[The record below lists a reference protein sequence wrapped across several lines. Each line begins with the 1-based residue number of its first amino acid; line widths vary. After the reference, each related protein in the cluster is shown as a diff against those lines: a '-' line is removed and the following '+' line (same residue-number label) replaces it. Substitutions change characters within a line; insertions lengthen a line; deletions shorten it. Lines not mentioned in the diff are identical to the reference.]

1 MISREIAEKSHMA
14 VVMRVMSIVVLC
26 VFPALSYPA
35 ALLDKIVAVVNKEV
49 ITWGELY
56 RTMEFETANEM
67 RSLSDAEKMKIFKEN
82 EAAFLERMIDIKLQ
96 LQVAKRLD
104 IDASKDEIAEAIEGI
119 RKKYAMGDEEFQE
132 SLKKEGFTLEE
143 YKKRLAEQIILSKV
157 VNQQVKNKIVISDE
171 EIRNYMANS
180 QGTEYRVRQIFF
192 RKPDKDF
199 DKGAMEA
206 KAGEVLQKLK
216 SGESFASVAQKYS
229 DDPTARTGGDLGF
242 IRKEHLG
249 REFLDVLSS
258 MAVGSVSS
266 PFWTEK
272 GLHIIY
278 LEEKVD
284 AQNATEFKEI
294 AMRKLLD
301 KRFNEEY
308 RIWTRGLRERA
319 FVEVR
324 L

>member
-1 MISREIAEKSHMA
+1 MIAKENSEKSQMG
-14 VVMRVMSIVVLC
+14 VVMLVMSLAVLC

-56 RTMEFETANEM
+56 RTMEFETTNEM
-67 RSLSDAEKMKIFKEN
+67 RSLSDAEKRKVFKEN
-82 EAAFLERMIDIKLQ
+82 EAAFLERMIDMRLQ
-96 LQVAKRLD
+96 LQVAKKLD

-119 RKKYAMGDEEFQE
+119 RKKYAMDDKEFQE
-132 SLKKEGFTLEE
+132 SLKKEGFTFEE

-171 EIRNYMANS
+171 EIKNYMAKN

-192 RKPDKDF
+192 KKPDKDF

-216 SGESFASVAQKYS
+216 SGESFASLAQKYS
-229 DDPTARTGGDLGF
+229 DDPTAKTGGDLGF
-242 IRKEHLG
+242 IKKELLSK
-249 REFLDVLSS
+249 EFLDVLSS

-284 AQNATEFKEI
+284 AQNAAEFKEI
-294 AMRKLLD
+294 ATRKLLE

-308 RIWTRGLRERA
+308 KSWLRGLRDMA
-319 FVEVR
+319 FVEMR

>member
-1 MISREIAEKSHMA
+1 MVTTANAEKSQMA
-14 VVMRVMSIVVLC
+14 IVMLVLSIVLSW
-26 VFPALSYPA
+26 VFPAPSYPA
-35 ALLDKIVAVVNKEV
+35 VLLDKVVAVVNKEV

-56 RTMEFETANEM
+56 RTMEFETSNEM
-67 RSLSDAEKMKIFKEN
+67 RSLSVAEKLKIFKEN
-82 EAAFLERMIDIKLQ
+82 EAAFLERMIDMKLQ

-104 IDASKDEIAEAIEGI
+104 IDASKEEIAEAIEGI
-119 RKKYAMGDEEFQE
+119 RKKYAMDDKEFQE

-143 YKKRLAEQIILSKV
+143 YKKRMAEQIILSKV
-157 VNQQVKNKIVISDE
+157 INQQVKNKIVVSEE
-171 EIRNYMANS
+171 EIRAYTAKN

-206 KAGEVLQKLK
+206 KAEEVLQRLR
-216 SGESFASVAQKYS
+216 SGESFAALAQKYS
-229 DDPTARTGGDLGF
+229 DDPTGRIGGDLGF

-249 REFLDVLSS
+249 KEFLDVLSA
-258 MAVGSVSS
+258 MPVGTVSS

-272 GLHIIY
+272 GLHIVY

-284 AQNATEFKEI
+284 AQNAAEFREI
-294 AMRKLLD
+294 AVRKLLE

-308 RIWTRGLRERA
+308 KIWIRGLRERA

>member
-1 MISREIAEKSHMA
+1 MTARENSKKLHTVV
-14 VVMRVMSIVVLC
+14 VVMVMSVAALC
-26 VFPALSYPA
+26 VSPALSYPA

-56 RTMEFETANEM
+56 RTMEFETTNEM
-67 RSLSDAEKMKIFKEN
+67 KSLSDAEKKKVFKDN
-82 EAAFLERMIDIKLQ
+82 EAAFLERMIDMKLQ

-104 IDASKDEIAEAIEGI
+104 IEATKDEIAEAIDGI
-119 RKKYAMGDEEFQE
+119 RKKYAMGDQEFQE
-132 SLKKEGFTLEE
+132 SLKKEGFSLEE

-157 VNQQVKNKIVISDE
+157 VAQQVKNKIVISDE
-171 EIRNYMANS
+171 EIRDYMARN

-206 KAGEVLQKLK
+206 KAEEVLQKLK
-216 SGESFASVAQKYS
+216 SGESFASLAQRYS
-229 DDPTARTGGDLGF
+229 DDSTARTGGDLGF
-242 IRKEHLG
+242 IKKEHLG
-249 REFLDVLSS
+249 KEFLDVLSA
-258 MAVGSVSS
+258 MPVGSVSS
-266 PFWTEK
+266 PFWTDK

-284 AQNATEFKEI
+284 AQNTAEFKEI
-294 AMRKLLD
+294 AGRKLLER
-301 KRFNEEY
+301 RFNEEY
-308 RIWTRGLRERA
+308 RIWIRGLRERA

>member
-1 MISREIAEKSHMA
+1 MRAALMA
-14 VVMRVMSIVVLC
+14 MSFMVVC
-26 VFPALSYPA
+26 LSAPPSYSA

-56 RTMEFETANEM
+56 RTMEFETTSEM
-67 RSLSDAEKMKIFKEN
+67 KSLSDAEKQKVFKEN
-82 EAAFLERMIDIKLQ
+82 EAAFLERMVDMKLQ
-96 LQVAKRLD
+96 LQLAKTLD
-104 IDASKDEIAEAIEGI
+104 IDASKEEIAEAIQGI
-119 RKKYAMGDEEFQE
+119 RKKYAMDDKEFQE
-132 SLKKEGFTLEE
+132 SLKKEGFTMEE

-171 EIRNYMANS
+171 EIKNYMATN
-180 QGTEYRVRQIFF
+180 QGTEYKVRLIFL
-192 RKPDKDF
+192 RKPEKDF
-199 DKGAMEA
+199 DKEAMEA

-216 SGESFASVAQKYS
+216 SGESFPSLAQKYS
-229 DDPTARTGGDLGF
+229 DDPSGRTGGDLGF
-242 IRKEHLG
+242 IKKEHLS
-249 REFLDVLSS
+249 REFLDVLSA
-258 MAVGSVSS
+258 MQVGSVSS

-284 AQNATEFKEI
+284 AQNAAEFKEI
-294 AMRKLLD
+294 VTRKLME

-308 RIWTRGLRERA
+308 KIWIRSLREKA

>member
-1 MISREIAEKSHMA
+1 MIARRNSEKSHTVAVTMA
-14 VVMRVMSIVVLC
+14 ISLVVLC
-26 VFPALSYPA
+26 MNPILSYPA
-35 ALLDKIVAVVNKEV
+35 SLLDKIVAVVNKEV

-56 RTMEFETANEM
+56 RTMEFETTKEM
-67 RSLSDAEKMKIFKEN
+67 RSLSDAEKKKVFKEN
-82 EAAFLERMIDIKLQ
+82 EAAFLERMIDMKLQ

-119 RKKYAMGDEEFQE
+119 RKKYAMDDNEFQE

-143 YKKRLAEQIILSKV
+143 YKKRLGEQIILSKV

-171 EIRNYMANS
+171 EIRDYMAKN

-192 RKPDKDF
+192 KKPDKDF

-206 KAGEVLQKLK
+206 KAGEVLQRLK
-216 SGESFASVAQKYS
+216 SGESFASLAQKYS
-229 DDPTARTGGDLGF
+229 DDPTGRTGGDLGF
-242 IRKEHLG
+242 IKKELLSK
-249 REFLDVLSS
+249 EFLDVLSA
-258 MAVGSVSS
+258 MPVGSVSS

-272 GLHIIY
+272 GIHVIY

-284 AQNATEFKEI
+284 AQNAAEFKEI
-294 AMRKLLD
+294 AMRKLLE

-308 RIWTRGLRERA
+308 RIWIRGLRERA
-319 FVEVR
+319 FVEIR

>member
-1 MISREIAEKSHMA
+1 MVSTENAGRPQMTR
-14 VVMRVMSIVVLC
+14 VMRALSLVVLC
-26 VFPALSYPA
+26 LFPVLSHA
-35 ALLDKIVAVVNKEV
+35 ATLLDKVVAVVNKEV

-56 RTMEFETANEM
+56 RTMEFETSNEI
-67 RSLSDAEKMKIFKEN
+67 RSLSDAEKMRIFKEN
-82 EAAFLERMIDIKLQ
+82 EAAFLERMIDMKLQ
-96 LQVAKRLD
+96 LQLARKLA
-104 IDASKDEIAEAIEGI
+104 IDASNDEVAEAIDGI
-119 RKKYAMGDEEFQE
+119 RRKYAMDDAGFQE

-143 YKKRLAEQIILSKV
+143 YKRRLAEQIILSKV
-157 VNQQVKNKIVISDE
+157 INQQVKNKIVISEE
-171 EIRNYMANS
+171 EIGNYMAKN

-192 RKPDKDF
+192 RKADKDF

-206 KAGEVLQKLK
+206 KAEEMLQKLQ
-216 SGESFASVAQKYS
+216 SGESFASLAQKYS
-229 DDPTARTGGDLGF
+229 DDPTARAGGDLGF
-242 IRKEHLG
+242 IRKEHLSK
-249 REFLDVLSS
+249 EFLDVLSA
-258 MAVGSVSS
+258 MPVGSASS

-284 AQNATEFKEI
+284 AQNAAEFREI
-294 AMRKLLD
+294 ATRKLLE

-308 RIWTRGLRERA
+308 KSWIRGLREKA